1 MPSPEGALDQSHQ
14 LIGSPIDGLL
24 QSRRLVS
31 DRDRLAALQTGF
43 QHAAL
48 VVRAALLAILIGQM
62 NLYTRN
68 VIADPVQGG
77 LNNTA
82 DVIRKG
88 LVTSNVVVCIDLD
101 VHITLLW

>member
-1 MPSPEGALDQSHQ
+1 M
-14 LIGSPIDGLL
+14 
-24 QSRRLVS
+24 S
-31 DRDRLAALQTGF
+31 DRDRLAAFQARF

-48 VVRAALLAILIGQM
+48 VIRAALISILIGQM

-68 VIADPVQGG
+68 VIADPVQGR

-88 LVTSNVVVCIDLD
+88 LVAFNVVVCIDLD
-101 VHITLLW
+101 VHITLLWEL